1 MGSEH
6 LGKLLSKN
14 LSLSLESQ
22 ASSLSLAEQSL
33 IHHFSTWNL
42 SYVHMVVGT
51 LRHSIPKSVVY
62 CQVCEAK
69 CNLLDRFFTELGA
82 KEGRQL
88 GKLLDEDPVITQRRQ
103 NIGKRPELYRAA
115 QSEIDMVVWTK

>member
-6 LGKLLSKN
+6 LGKLLSKVD
-14 LSLSLESQ
+14 
-22 ASSLSLAEQSL
+22 LSLAEQSL

-62 CQVCEAK
+62 CQVRETK
-69 CNLLDRFFTELGA
+69 RNLLDRFFTELGQ
-82 KEGRQL
+82 KRQL

-103 NIGKRPELYRAA
+103 NIGKRLELYRAA
-115 QSEIDMVVWTK
+115 QSEINMVVWTN